1 MNFFKQ
7 ILFAFG
13 HCGRTD
19 SEISNVK
26 LTKNL
31 ILYNLIILLTIFICG
46 GRFFLDHYSA
56 TSFIGSTKV
65 LPAIV
70 VLSFLLFFVLS
81 IITII
86 VTILIYTV
94 VLYIVG
100 KYIFRWEL
108 STQNIF
114 GTIVLACLPFLFESI
129 IKIVTNIMHSNS
141 QTTIGPLSAAY
152 IVHYFGI
159 NNQFIL
165 TALSEI
171 NIFFVWFII
180 LILFSIKN
188 VYKTNLSKG
197 IQIGIC
203 LILLTVNILL
213 GFLG

>member
-1 MNFFKQ
+1 
-7 ILFAFG
+7 
-13 HCGRTD
+13 
-19 SEISNVK
+19 
-26 LTKNL
+26 
-31 ILYNLIILLTIFICG
+31 
-46 GRFFLDHYSA
+46 
-56 TSFIGSTKV
+56 
-65 LPAIV
+65 
-70 VLSFLLFFVLS
+70 
-81 IITII
+81 
-86 VTILIYTV
+86 
-94 VLYIVG
+94 
-100 KYIFRWEL
+100 
-108 STQNIF
+108 
-114 GTIVLACLPFLFESI
+114 
-129 IKIVTNIMHSNS
+129 MHSNS